1 MKKMKT
7 KELHK
12 KVFNEHLKWRV
23 SAALIAFAT
32 NLTLYNVHPPAASA
46 RVTVK
51 DVNKMFEHERETLH
65 MPHNYGAR
73 ARYTV
78 ILGNE

>member
-1 MKKMKT
+1 MKKIKNISNSI
-7 KELHK
+7 
-12 KVFNEHLKWRV
+12 FNEHLKWRV
-23 SAALIAFAT
+23 VAALIATAT
-32 NLTLYNVHPPAASA
+32 NLTLFNVHAPTTNA
-46 RVTVK
+46 RATVK
-51 DVNKMFEHERETLH
+51 DVKKMFEHERETLH

>member
-1 MKKMKT
+1 MKKVKT
-7 KELHK
+7 KKLHK

-23 SAALIAFAT
+23 IAALIATAT
-32 NLTLYNVHPPAASA
+32 NLTLFNIHTPTTSA
-46 RVTVK
+46 RATVK
-51 DVNKMFEHERETLH
+51 DVQKMFEHERETLH

>member
-1 MKKMKT
+1 MNIKNT
-7 KELHK
+7 IK
-12 KVFNEHLKWRV
+12 KVFNKKLKWRV
-23 SAALIAFAT
+23 SAALIATAT
-32 NLTLYNVHPPAASA
+32 NLAIYNVHAPTTSA
-46 RVTVK
+46 RATVK
-51 DVNKMFEHERETLH
+51 EVQKMFEHERETLH